1 MEPREFHCQRVY
13 ISRYYLWLVMSSS
26 RMPQYKVSVLG
37 QSSVTVNNGE
47 RQVLVTPLQNT
58 HRQCVIDKAILK
70 AATAITSALSPK
82 PIALPSSV
90 TPTSPARLIESRSKL
105 YKQLADLQN
114 LKTAGI
120 LTGNEYFAEK
130 ATIMELLHKLKP
142 SSN

>member
-1 MEPREFHCQRVY
+1 MFARAGGSTPHH
-13 ISRYYLWLVMSSS
+13 
-26 RMPQYKVSVLG
+26 KNT
-37 QSSVTVNNGE
+37 QSPVAQLLTE
-47 RQVLVTPLQNT
+47 
-58 HRQCVIDKAILK
+58 

-120 LTGNEYFAEK
+120 LTEMN
-130 ATIMELLHKLKP
+130 TSLKRQL
-142 SSN
+142 

>member
-1 MEPREFHCQRVY
+1 MIAGGLHANTDDPPATSMFARAGGSTPHR
-13 ISRYYLWLVMSSS
+13 
-26 RMPQYKVSVLG
+26 KNT
-37 QSSVTVNNGE
+37 QSPVAQLLTE
-47 RQVLVTPLQNT
+47 
-58 HRQCVIDKAILK
+58 

-90 TPTSPARLIESRSKL
+90 TPTSPARLIESRL

-120 LTGNEYFAEK
+120 LTENEYFAEK
-130 ATIMELLHKLKP
+130 ATIMGLLHKLKP